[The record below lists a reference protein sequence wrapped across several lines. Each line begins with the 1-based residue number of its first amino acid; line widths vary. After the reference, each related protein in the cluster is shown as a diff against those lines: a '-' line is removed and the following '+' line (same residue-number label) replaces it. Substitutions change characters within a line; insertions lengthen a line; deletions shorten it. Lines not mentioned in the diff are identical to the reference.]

1 MLNELIINRLKEIIK
16 FQDIIKTDDLYY
28 KLIRRKILLNI
39 FYLLLS

>member
-16 FQDIIKTDDLYY
+16 FHNIIKTDDLYY